1 MICNISHK
9 TPQIQN
15 HVTGKVIFFQKISIL
30 LFDLLNIL
38 SNFTQDIE

>member
-15 HVTGKVIFFQKISIL
+15 HVTGKVIFFQK
-30 LFDLLNIL
+30 NI
-38 SNFTQDIE
+38 NPII